1 MRKICLLGLI
11 VGLLFI
17 WSKVSFA
24 YENEPNGF
32 RGMKWGTPLDSF
44 PTLKHI
50 ETVKRYGGIEYYK
63 KKDEI
68 LKLGDVKLYLIKY
81 GFWHNK
87 FYEVEI
93 WTQGEKNWTAVKD
106 LVFAQF
112 GEGNKPDK
120 HIEEYIWNGT
130 IANLNLVFNNVEA
143 ERRKGIVGLLVGHQE
158 ADLAIFK
165 MTSVEIKKQM
175 EGQVKEKAKEG
186 AEDGF

>member
-1 MRKICLLGLI
+1 MRKILFFSLLVCSILS
-11 VGLLFI
+11 LCDT
-17 WSKVSFA
+17 SFA

-44 PTLKHI
+44 PTLKHF

-63 KKDEI
+63 KKEEV
-68 LKLGDVKLYLIKY
+68 LKLGDVKLFLIKY

-93 WTQGEKNWTAVKD
+93 WAQGEKDWRALKD
-106 LVFAQF
+106 LVFAKF

-120 HIEEYIWNGT
+120 DVEEYIWNGVIT
-130 IANLNLVFNNVEA
+130 NLRFSYLDFMD
-143 ERRKGIVGLLVGHQE
+143 VGM
-158 ADLAIFK
+158 FT

-175 EGQVKEKAKEG
+175 EEQVKQKAKEG
-186 AEDGF
+186 TEDGF

>member
-1 MRKICLLGLI
+1 MRKILFFSLLVCSILS
-11 VGLLFI
+11 LCDT
-17 WSKVSFA
+17 SFA
-24 YENEPNGF
+24 YENEPNSF

-44 PTLKHI
+44 PTLKHF

-63 KKDEI
+63 KKEEV
-68 LKLGDVKLYLIKY
+68 LKLGDVKLFLIKY

-93 WTQGEKNWTAVKD
+93 WTQGEKNWTALKD

-120 HIEEYIWNGT
+120 DIEEYIWNGT

-175 EGQVKEKAKEG
+175 EEQVKQKAKEG